1 MILDLFRVTGRVAVV
16 TGAGRG
22 LGAAAAVALAQAGAD
37 VVISARSADQ
47 LAGVA
52 AQVEAA
58 GRRAL
63 VIPADLSDTDAAAA
77 LAAAAADAFGR
88 LDIVVNNVGGA
99 MPRPFQ
105 ATKPRHLEAAFHFN
119 VAVAHALTQ
128 AAVPHLLTAA
138 REGVPAAGEGERA
151 GVGEGERVA
160 AGADDQGTGTQAGE
174 PERAPASAVIN
185 ISSAVG
191 RTAGRGYLA
200 YGTAKAALAH
210 YTRLAAA
217 DLAPRIRVNAI
228 AVGAAATSALD
239 IVLTDDGLR
248 GQMEQATPL
257 RRIGDPQE
265 VAAAVVFLAS
275 PASGYIT
282 GKILEVDGGIERPNL
297 DLGIPDL

>member
-47 LAGVA
+47 LATVA
-52 AQVEAA
+52 TEVEAA

-63 VIPADLSDTDAAAA
+63 VIPADLSDLDAAAG

-99 MPRPFQ
+99 LPRPFP

-128 AAVPHLLTAA
+128 AAVPYLLA
-138 REGVPAAGEGERA
+138 AAGEGA
-151 GVGEGERVA
+151 PADAGEGA
-160 AGADDQGTGTQAGE
+160 PAGAGEGTPAG
-174 PERAPASAVIN
+174 AVIN